1 MSTRCNIKIIDKDCE
16 VILYHHHDG
25 YPAGV
30 GADLFDKFNAKLKD
44 KNCYLSAEDIAN
56 SLIKDPKDDEYEWTS
71 DIHGDIEY
79 LYEIDL
85 VKREL
90 RCFPVDW
97 TGENWDVM
105 KKGEPIDLE
114 EDL

>member
-30 GADLFDKFNAKLKD
+30 GEDLFNKFNDKLKD
-44 KNCYLSAEDIAN
+44 KNCRLWAEDVAN
-56 SLIKDPKDDEYEWTS
+56 SLIKDPDDDEYEWTS
-71 DIHGDIEY
+71 DILGDIEY

-85 VKREL
+85 IKREL

-97 TGENWDVM
+97 TGENWDVL
-105 KKGEPIDLE
+105 KKGDLIDLE
-114 EDL
+114 KR